1 MSVPS
6 PVLDVTNLTV
16 AYEHQGV
23 LLTAVRDINLQI
35 QAGQT
40 YGLVGESGSGKS
52 TLALAIMGY
61 LGGNGRVLCGS
72 IRFDELDLLTL
83 EDNQL
88 RRIWGKEIAFVPQD
102 PQSSLNPSMRVGE
115 QIAEILRRHLGMD
128 RRKAVAR
135 AEELLQMVR
144 VPDPD
149 RVVRS
154 FPHQISGGMQ
164 QRVLIA
170 MALSTEPRLLIL
182 DEPTTGLDVT
192 TQAAILEMFRDL
204 TEDRQ
209 TAVLYVTHN
218 LGVVATL
225 CDQVAV
231 LYAGE
236 LVEDAPVNQLFSS
249 PYHPYSEGLL
259 DSIPYIGQTKNEVIL
274 PAIPGQIP
282 PLGER
287 PENCV
292 FAPRCALAIE
302 KCIVERPGL
311 EQAFLERSVRCF
323 RWPEIQAGEITT
335 RQDSAELRAPAL
347 APAEEIVLLIKD
359 LKVYFELGR
368 PLVEVLRRRPNQVVK
383 AVEDVDL
390 SLSRARTLGIVGES
404 GSGKTTLARAVVGL
418 ANRTKGEIKL
428 LDIQLPAELSSRSDD
443 TLRHLQYVFQ
453 NPDEALN
460 PYMTVGQTL
469 SRPFIS
475 LLGMTSKEAEEGMR
489 KMLEAVSLPVS
500 YAARYPNQL
509 SGGEKQ
515 RVAIARA
522 FAVNPDLLI
531 ADEAVSA
538 LDVSVQ
544 ASVLNLLR
552 QLQEDHR
559 NSLVFISHDLAVVG
573 YLADQVA
580 VMYLGRIMELA
591 DSARLFEAPM
601 HPYTEAL
608 LASVPQ
614 IEPGDFSP
622 SIPLEGEVP
631 SQVAMPPGCP
641 FHPRCPRFVGK
652 ICRTELPPWQENDRG
667 DRIFCHIPLAELQA
681 VQHAAWER
689 SQ

>member
-6 PVLDVTNLTV
+6 PVLDVRNLTV
-16 AYEHQGV
+16 AYEHQGA
-23 LLTAVRDINLQI
+23 LLTAVRDIHLQI

-61 LGGNGRVLCGS
+61 LGGNGRVLSGS
-72 IRFDELDLLTL
+72 IRFDDQDLLSL
-83 EDNQL
+83 ADNQL

-102 PQSSLNPSMRVGE
+102 PQSSLNPSMRIGE
-115 QIAEILRRHLGMD
+115 QIAEILRRHFNMD
-128 RRKAVAR
+128 RREALAR

-192 TQAAILEMFRDL
+192 TQAAILELFREL
-204 TEDRQ
+204 TGDRQ
-209 TAVLYVTHN
+209 TAVLYVSHN

-236 LVEDAPVNQLFSS
+236 LVEDAPVTQLFSS

-259 DSIPYIGQTKNEVIL
+259 GSIPYIGQTKNEVTL
-274 PAIPGQIP
+274 RAIPGQIP
-282 PLGER
+282 PIGER
-287 PENCV
+287 PEYCV

-302 KCIVERPGL
+302 KCMVERPGL
-311 EQAFLERSVRCF
+311 EQASAERSVRCF
-323 RWPEIQAGEITT
+323 RWPEIKAGELTT
-335 RQDSAELRAPAL
+335 SQDTADMKAPAL
-347 APAEEIVLLIKD
+347 SPSEEIVLQIKD
-359 LKVYFELGR
+359 LKVYFDLGR
-368 PLVEVLRRRPNQVVK
+368 PLGEVLRRRPSQVVK

-390 SLSRARTLGIVGES
+390 SLVRARTLGIVGES

-418 ANRTKGEIKL
+418 ADRTGGEITL

-460 PYMTVGQTL
+460 PHMTVGQTV

-475 LLGMTSKEAEEGMR
+475 LLGMSPEEAQEGMK

-500 YAARYPNQL
+500 YAARFPNQL

-544 ASVLNLLR
+544 ASILNLLR
-552 QLQEDHR
+552 ELQEDHR

-580 VMYLGRIMELA
+580 VMYLGRIMEIT
-591 DSARLFEAPM
+591 DSGRLFEAPM

-622 SIPLEGEVP
+622 SSALEGEVP
-631 SQVAMPPGCP
+631 SQVTMPPGCP
-641 FHPRCPRFVGK
+641 FHPRCPRFLGE
-652 ICRTELPPWQENDRG
+652 ICRTELPPWQENEFG
-667 DRIFCHIPLAELQA
+667 DRILCHIPLAELQTA
-681 VQHAAWER
+681 QQGAWEG
-689 SQ
+689 S